1 MKCVLTVLC
10 CTSTL
15 VLAQVSDYRADNRAD
30 NRVYRCGNE
39 YTNTVSEANA
49 KNCKLLSTAN
59 VTVIPGVKHPPKP
72 ASSAARPDAVDQSAK
87 ESDARLIL
95 ETELKKAQS
104 KQAEQIKEYNN
115 GEPERLGTET
125 RNYQK
130 YLDRVAA
137 LKAAIART
145 DADIAGIQ
153 RELARLDKPGSPER
167 TSERSPERP
176 ATSAKK

>member
-1 MKCVLTVLC
+1 MKCALTLLC
-10 CTSTL
+10 FASTL
-15 VLAQVSDYRADNRAD
+15 GMAQAADNQ
-30 NRVYRCGNE
+30 VYRCGNE
-39 YTNTVSEANA
+39 YTNTVNEAEA

-59 VTVIPGVKHPPKP
+59 VTVIPGVKVPPKP
-72 ASSAARPDAVDQSAK
+72 ASSAARPEAADQSAK
-87 ESDARLIL
+87 NNDARLIL
-95 ETELKKAQS
+95 ETELKKAQN

-137 LKAAIART
+137 LKAAITRT

>member
-1 MKCVLTVLC
+1 MKTVLTVLC
-10 CTSTL
+10 CASTL
-15 VLAQVSDYRADNRAD
+15 CLAQTAD

-39 YTNTVSEANA
+39 YTNTVSEADA

-59 VTVIPGVKHPPKP
+59 VTLIPAVKPPP
-72 ASSAARPDAVDQSAK
+72 RTAPSSAGRPDAADQRAK

-95 ETELKKAQS
+95 EAELKKAQN
-104 KQAEQIKEYNN
+104 KQAELLKEYNN
-115 GEPERLGTET
+115 GEPDRLGTEA
-125 RNYQK
+125 RNHQK

-137 LKAAIART
+137 LKATIART

-153 RELARLDKPGSPER
+153 RELARLDKPGSADRNADR
-167 TSERSPERP
+167 TPERP